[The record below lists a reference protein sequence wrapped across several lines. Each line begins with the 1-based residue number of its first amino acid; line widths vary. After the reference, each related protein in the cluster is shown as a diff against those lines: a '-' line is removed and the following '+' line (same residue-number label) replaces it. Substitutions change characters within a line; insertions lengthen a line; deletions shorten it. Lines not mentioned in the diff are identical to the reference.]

1 MHARSTPPP
10 TGRPPCSAPSAGTCE
25 ARPTWSST
33 RSRPT
38 CIRRPDAHSYFT
50 ADPISSLIIVQG
62 GWWYRAEYRVVA
74 GETGSLIEHTLLN
87 VAERM
92 HWAGPIAGRR
102 EIAAAP
108 AVFQALVKALREE
121 LE

>member
-1 MHARSTPPP
+1 MSEAPRR
-10 TGRPPCSAPSAGTCE
+10 RPDGHTVLGTFCGQVR
-25 ARPTWSST
+25 ARPNVVFDALAAHLH
-33 RSRPT
+33 PG
-38 CIRRPDAHSYFT
+38 PDAHSYFT

-74 GETGSLIEHTLLN
+74 GESGSLIEHTLLN

-108 AVFQALVKALREE
+108 AVFQAMVKALREE